1 MRWIGCTFVAYLLS
15 LTMKSG
21 IRYGAESLR
30 WGILRALIK
39 ERDGYRCRECGKK
52 AEYGGT
58 WLEVNHK
65 QRVANGGSY
74 APSNLELLC
83 KPCHDKKH

>member
-39 ERDGYRCRECGKK
+39 ERDGYRCRECGRR
-52 AEYGGT
+52 AEYGVT
-58 WLEVNHK
+58 WVEIHHLR
-65 QRVANGGSY
+65 RVVDGGGY
-74 APSNLELLC
+74 APWNLTTLC
-83 KPCHDKKH
+83 VDCHRTK